1 MYEKGDIHF
10 GIYSIGNNP
19 VNNPVKHFAM
29 MKMREKR

>member
-19 VNNPVKHFAM
+19 INHFVM